1 MRRKTLPDSVRES
14 VRIEWETTPVTFSEL
29 EIRLGSG
36 TGTMRQHAFRN
47 GWERRPDVVV
57 EAKKIHAQ
65 RVRAT
70 ILAQVAAGT
79 YVQPSKRPGA
89 KPTHKREWPKPIN
102 EPRARRYSSVF
113 DYAAGCAA

>member
-36 TGTMRQHAFRN
+36 TGTMRQHAIRN
-47 GWERRPDVVV
+47 GWKRRPDVVV

-70 ILAQVAAGT
+70 LLAQVAAGT

-89 KPTHKREWPKPIN
+89 KPTHKREWPKPLN
-102 EPRARRYSSVF
+102 EQRARRYSSVF
-113 DYAAGCAA
+113 DYAAWCAA

>member
-14 VRIEWETTPVTFSEL
+14 VRVEWETTPVTFNEL

-36 TGTMRQHAFRN
+36 TGTMRHHAIRN
-47 GWERRPDVVV
+47 GWKRRPDVVV

-89 KPTHKREWPKPIN
+89 KPIN
-102 EPRARRYSSVF
+102 EQRARRYSSVF
-113 DYAAGCAA
+113 DYAAWCAA

>member
-36 TGTMRQHAFRN
+36 TGTMRQHAIRN

-70 ILAQVAAGT
+70 LLAKVR
-79 YVQPSKRPGA
+79 YVNQRP
-89 KPTHKREWPKPIN
+89 KPTPI
-102 EPRARRYSSVF
+102 EMQSAVSSVF
-113 DYAAGCAA
+113 DLGTGRRVTTCRQHAEVYA